1 MNKGAGSLSCDDAA
15 VSGRRPQDLRV
26 LEGRFVLERTR
37 EVAEIAPG
45 VEWLALVFGPDGPT
59 TVRRDDT
66 AEDAWVAL
74 WNGDTPHD
82 PESTGMLSAIVAPL
96 AAGEV
101 SVWVASSFDGD
112 LVLVPAAR
120 LGEAVGVLR
129 DAGHRVSGAIE
140 TGSQ

>member
-1 MNKGAGSLSCDDAA
+1 VSKGAEVARATDAA
-15 VSGRRPQDLRV
+15 VSGRPQDLRV
-26 LEGRFVLERTR
+26 LEGRFVLERKR
-37 EVAEIAPG
+37 DVAEIAPG
-45 VEWLALVFGPDGPT
+45 VDWLALVFGPDGPT

-74 WNGDTPHD
+74 WNGDTPQD

-120 LGEAVGVLR
+120 LSEAVGVLR
-129 DAGHRVSGAIE
+129 DAGHRVSGAVE
-140 TGSQ
+140 TGSR